1 MLTFERGQGEQ
12 CGVEWSG
19 GAPGWREAGQR
30 VVHFGVNA
38 VQDEPQDERMMRVLA
53 DFM

>member
-1 MLTFERGQGEQ
+1 MRAPRG
-12 CGVEWSG
+12 V
-19 GAPGWREAGQR
+19 EAGQR

-38 VQDEPQDERMMRVLA
+38 VWDEPQDERLMRVLA

>member
-1 MLTFERGQGEQ
+1 MLTFERGKGSS
-12 CGVEWSG
+12 GGKWSE

-38 VQDEPQDERMMRVLA
+38 VQDEPRDERMMRVLV